1 MRHVNNNTRMLLY
14 HIISHSLWRVKKNKL
29 ARWLMAFSRVWP
41 MKCYKE
47 ERKKHSRFNDDDSSR
62 IINIKNRF
70 LHTHSRHHNIF
81 DSISKSLEKA
91 EEEEDM
97 RVSRVPL

>member
-1 MRHVNNNTRMLLY
+1 MMMIV
-14 HIISHSLWRVKKNKL
+14 V
-29 ARWLMAFSRVWP
+29 
-41 MKCYKE
+41 E
-47 ERKKHSRFNDDDSSR
+47 SSTLK
-62 IINIKNRF
+62 IDF
-70 LHTHSRHHNIF
+70 YTHSRHHNIF